1 MASVAPDGRPMVA
14 RGEARRRRASRTDPD
29 EFGAYHTFTEP
40 SALCNVLEPVYERS
54 FISDS
59 YACRTGKASGSVSES
74 NRLGAL
80 FTPPTGFEDLK
91 PDAASPVTAST
102 SATDTERLASCLA
115 FLTRISPDLALVVER
130 WNQLPDALRAGI
142 LAMVKASF

>member
-14 RGEARRRRASRTDPD
+14 RGEARRRRASRTDPG

-54 FISDS
+54 FIFDSD
-59 YACRTGKASGSVSES
+59 ACRTGKASGSVSES

-80 FTPPTGFEDLK
+80 FTPPTGFEDQGRHQPCK
-91 PDAASPVTAST
+91 HPP
-102 SATDTERLASCLA
+102 TDTL
-115 FLTRISPDLALVVER
+115 
-130 WNQLPDALRAGI
+130 
-142 LAMVKASF
+142 